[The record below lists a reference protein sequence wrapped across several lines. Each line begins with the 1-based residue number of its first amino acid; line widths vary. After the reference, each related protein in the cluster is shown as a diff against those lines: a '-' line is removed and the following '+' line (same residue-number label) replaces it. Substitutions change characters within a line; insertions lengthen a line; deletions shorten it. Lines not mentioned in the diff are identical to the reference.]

1 MTDYRET
8 DTRFHDNLDYT
19 FEDLD
24 TSWLSEFEKMNK
36 ENQICY
42 TENLLFVK
50 VNYIYVNC
58 NQEITNVGEE
68 KYFFKKTNTMTK
80 EDLIGLIKRSN
91 IINHR
96 KYSLLS
102 ILKYNINIEPHNL
115 KLFFKSKTNIGNTY
129 LQSIKN
135 IDDIVFE
142 KSINI
147 FHDLN
152 NVIIIFIEKDSN
164 ISKSNS
170 SVLNATKRIYINQLK
185 KYGNNG
191 NNSINGINGNNNG
204 NNLRYKKTRRN
215 LFKDN
220 L

>member
-1 MTDYRET
+1 
-8 DTRFHDNLDYT
+8 
-19 FEDLD
+19 
-24 TSWLSEFEKMNK
+24 
-36 ENQICY
+36 
-42 TENLLFVK
+42 
-50 VNYIYVNC
+50 
-58 NQEITNVGEE
+58 
-68 KYFFKKTNTMTK
+68 MTK

-115 KLFFKSKTNIGNTY
+115 KLFFKSKPNIGNTY

-152 NVIIIFIEKDSN
+152 NVIIIFTEKDSN
-164 ISKSNS
+164 VSKSNS

-185 KYGNNG
+185 KYGYNA
-191 NNSINGINGNNNG
+191 NNSSGNNNS
-204 NNLRYKKTRRN
+204 NNNDGHSIRYKKTRRN

-220 L
+220 

>member
-1 MTDYRET
+1 MTDNIET

-68 KYFFKKTNTMTK
+68 KYFFKKPNTMTK

-152 NVIIIFIEKDSN
+152 NIIIIFIEKDNN
-164 ISKSNS
+164 ISKSNL

-191 NNSINGINGNNNG
+191 INSNNNDNG
-204 NNLRYKKTRRN
+204 HNIRYKKTRRN